1 MRDQT
6 SETHQDE
13 IYLNNETDTHF
24 SEENKDNK
32 DRKTP
37 DTLELNQETFCK
49 RRRKRRPYEKKLN
62 VNKLHKKDK
71 NKIISDS
78 PTLASA
84 RDGISEMHQ
93 EEEIFM
99 NNGIETDLRE

>member
-1 MRDQT
+1 M
-6 SETHQDE
+6 
-13 IYLNNETDTHF
+13 NNETDTHF
-24 SEENKDNK
+24 SEESK

-37 DTLELNQETFCK
+37 DTLELNQETFCE

-62 VNKLHKKDK
+62 VNELHKKDK
-71 NKIISDS
+71 NKIVFSS